1 MNDSATI
8 ELFEQ
13 QRPRLLSLAYRMLGE
28 IQAAEDIVQE
38 SWLRWSAAPVQKIL
52 SPTAWLT
59 RVATRL
65 AIDQLRS
72 ARQRR
77 EVYAGPWLPEPI
89 INDEDGGPGHQMALA
104 QECELA
110 LLWSL
115 ERLAEEERAAFLLSQ
130 VFETSYAD
138 IARTLDKSEQACRQL
153 VSRARQRLQA
163 ASPRF
168 DTTSAQLESTLLAF
182 ATAAASGD
190 KEEVLRLLAPDVL
203 GLTDGGGI
211 VSAARIPLQGP
222 ERVAQVFTHIASK
235 RSAGA
240 DELKLLYVNGQPALV
255 QLAGGE
261 SDMIF
266 TLRLNQ
272 RGEICWLYTLRNPQ
286 KLAKVRALGKL
297 LQPTDS
303 KP

>member
-1 MNDSATI
+1 VNHTATTD
-8 ELFEQ
+8 LFEQ

-28 IQAAEDIVQE
+28 IQAAEDVVQE
-38 SWLRWSAAPVQKIL
+38 SWLRWSAAPPGSVVA
-52 SPTAWLT
+52 PGPWLT
-59 RVATRL
+59 QVVTRL

-77 EVYAGPWLPEPI
+77 EVYTGPWLPEPI
-89 INDEDGGPGHQMALA
+89 IDDEDGGPGRLMALA

-115 ERLAEEERAAFLLSQ
+115 ERLAEEERAAFLLHQ

-153 VSRARQRLQA
+153 VSRARQRVQD

-168 DTTSAQLESTLLAF
+168 DTTSEQLEKTLLAF

-203 GLTDGGGI
+203 GLTDGGGL
-211 VSAARIPLQGP
+211 VSAARIPLHGP

-235 RSAGA
+235 RARL
-240 DELKLLYVNGQPALV
+240 DDLQLLSVNGQPALV
-255 QLAGGE
+255 RLAGDDG
-261 SDMIF
+261 DMIF
-266 TLRLNQ
+266 TLRINQ

-286 KLAKVRALGKL
+286 KLAVVKALR
-297 LQPTDS
+297 QPH
-303 KP
+303 

>member
-1 MNDSATI
+1 VNRAASPDI
-8 ELFEQ
+8 FEQ

-38 SWLRWSAAPVQKIL
+38 GWLRWSGTADESIA
-52 SPTAWLT
+52 SPAAWLT
-59 RVATRL
+59 QVITRL

-77 EVYAGPWLPEPI
+77 EMYTGPWLPEPI
-89 INDEDGGPGHQMALA
+89 ISDEEGGPEHALSLA

-130 VFETSYAD
+130 VFETPYAD
-138 IARTLDKSEQACRQL
+138 IAHTLDKSEQACRQL
-153 VSRARQRLQA
+153 VSRARARVQDS
-163 ASPRF
+163 SPRF
-168 DTTSAQLESTLLAF
+168 DTTPEQLENALLDF

-203 GLTDGGGI
+203 ALTDGGGL
-211 VSAARIPLQGP
+211 VSAARIPLHGAA
-222 ERVAQVFTHIASK
+222 RVAQVFTHIASK
-235 RSAGA
+235 NSGKA
-240 DELKLLYVNGQPALV
+240 ELELLRVNGQPALV
-255 QLAGGE
+255 HLAGDD

-266 TLRLNQ
+266 TVRLNRQ
-272 RGEICWLYTLRNPQ
+272 GEICWLYSLRNPQ
-286 KLAKVRALGKL
+286 KLASVKSRR
-297 LQPTDS
+297 
-303 KP
+303 

>member
-1 MNDSATI
+1 MSDTAKVD
-8 ELFEQ
+8 LFEQ

-38 SWLRWSAAPVQKIL
+38 GWLRWSAAPENSVV
-52 SPTAWLT
+52 SPPAWLT
-59 RVATRL
+59 QVVTRL

-77 EVYAGPWLPEPI
+77 EVYPGPWLPEPI
-89 INDEDGGPGHQMALA
+89 ISDEDGGPGRLMALA

-115 ERLAEEERAAFLLSQ
+115 ERLSEEERAAFLLSQ

-153 VSRARQRLQA
+153 VSRARQRVQD

-168 DTTSAQLESTLLAF
+168 DTTSEQLEKALLSF

-190 KEEVLRLLAPDVL
+190 QNEVVRLLAPDVL
-203 GLTDGGGI
+203 GLTDGGGL
-211 VSAARIPLQGP
+211 VTAARIPLQGP
-222 ERVAQVFTHIASK
+222 ARVAQVFTHIASK
-235 RSAGA
+235 QSAALGQL
-240 DELKLLYVNGQPALV
+240 ELLTVNGQPALV
-255 QLAGGE
+255 RLAGDD

-266 TLRLNQ
+266 TVRLNPK
-272 RGEICWLYTLRNPQ
+272 GEICWLYTLRNPQ
-286 KLAKVRALGKL
+286 KLAIVKALRK
-297 LQPTDS
+297 QPR
-303 KP
+303 

>member
-1 MNDSATI
+1 MLATDF
-8 ELFEQ
+8 FEQ

-38 SWLRWSAAPVQKIL
+38 GWLRWSTATLEDIAAP
-52 SPTAWLT
+52 SAWLT
-59 RVATRL
+59 QVVTRL

-72 ARQRR
+72 ARRRR

-89 INDEDGGPGHQMALA
+89 IDSEEREPGSVLELA

-153 VSRARQRLQA
+153 VSRARQRVQES
-163 ASPRF
+163 SPRF
-168 DTTSAQLESTLLAF
+168 DTTAEQLEKVLLAF
-182 ATAAASGD
+182 TAAAASGD
-190 KEEVLRLLAPDVL
+190 NEEVMRLLAPDVL
-203 GLTDGGGI
+203 ALTDGGGL
-211 VSAARIPLQGP
+211 VTAARIPLEGAT
-222 ERVAQVFTHIASK
+222 RVAQVFTHIA
-235 RSAGA
+235 RRAT
-240 DELKLLYVNGQPALV
+240 ELDGLELLTVNGQPALV
-255 QLAGGE
+255 RLAGDD

-266 TLRLNQ
+266 TVRLNR
-272 RGEICWLYTLRNPQ
+272 RGQICWLYTLRNPQ
-286 KLAKVRALGKL
+286 KLAIVKALRHA
-297 LQPTDS
+297 P
-303 KP
+303 

>member
-1 MNDSATI
+1 VINSATTD
-8 ELFEQ
+8 LFEQ

-28 IQAAEDIVQE
+28 IQAAEDVVQE
-38 SWLRWSAAPVQKIL
+38 GWLRWSAAPAHSVVA
-52 SPTAWLT
+52 PAAWLT
-59 RVATRL
+59 QVVTRL

-72 ARQRR
+72 ARKRR

-89 INDEDGGPGHQMALA
+89 INDEDGGPGQLMALA

-115 ERLAEEERAAFLLSQ
+115 ERLAEEERAAFLLHQ
-130 VFETSYAD
+130 VFESSYAD

-153 VSRARQRLQA
+153 VSRARQRVQD

-168 DTTSAQLESTLLAF
+168 DATSEQLEKSLLTF
-182 ATAAASGD
+182 AAAAASGN

-203 GLTDGGGI
+203 GLTDGGGL

-222 ERVAQVFTHIASK
+222 ERVAQVYTHIASK
-235 RSAGA
+235 RSHL
-240 DELKLLYVNGQPALV
+240 DDLRLLAVNGRPALV
-255 QLAGGE
+255 RLAGDDG
-261 SDMIF
+261 DMIF
-266 TLRLNQ
+266 TVRINQ

-286 KLAKVRALGKL
+286 KLAVVSALHKL
-297 LQPTDS
+297 H
-303 KP
+303 

>member
-1 MNDSATI
+1 MNDTATTDF
-8 ELFEQ
+8 FER

-38 SWLRWSAAPVQKIL
+38 GWLRWSAAPPQSLVA
-52 SPTAWLT
+52 PGAWLT
-59 RVATRL
+59 QVVTRL

-89 INDEDGGPGHQMALA
+89 INDEDGGPGHLMALA

-130 VFETSYAD
+130 VFETPYAD

-153 VSRARQRLQA
+153 VSRARQRVQDS
-163 ASPRF
+163 SPRF
-168 DTTSAQLESTLLAF
+168 DTTSEQLESALLSF
-182 ATAAASGD
+182 AAAAASGNR
-190 KEEVLRLLAPDVL
+190 EEVLSLLAPDVL
-203 GLTDGGGI
+203 GLTDGGGL

-222 ERVAQVFTHIASK
+222 ARVAQVFTHIASK
-235 RSAGA
+235 KQPPESG
-240 DELKLLYVNGQPALV
+240 ELELLRVNGQPALV
-255 QLAGGE
+255 RLAGDD

-266 TLRLNQ
+266 TIRLNSH
-272 RGEICWLYTLRNPQ
+272 GEICWLYTLRNPQ
-286 KLAKVRALGKL
+286 KLARVRALRK
-297 LQPTDS
+297 QH
-303 KP
+303 